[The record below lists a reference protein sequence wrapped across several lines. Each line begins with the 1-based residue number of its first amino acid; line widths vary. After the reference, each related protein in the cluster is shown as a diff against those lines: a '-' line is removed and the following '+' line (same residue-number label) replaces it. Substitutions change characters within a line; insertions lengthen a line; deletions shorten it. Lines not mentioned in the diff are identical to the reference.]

1 MRTKWMVQAPVHTRF
16 QSVSGFLSS
25 STVHRPPCPDRMG
38 PVVHRSRRLTLGID
52 PVGIEVWQRGL
63 VARMLDGLG
72 GLLVDQA
79 AGPPSAAA
87 LFLGVGG

>member
-1 MRTKWMVQAPVHTRF
+1 MVQAPVHTRF
-16 QSVSGFLSS
+16 ESVSGVL
-25 STVHRPPCPDRMG
+25 HRPPSTVSRCPDRIG

>member
-1 MRTKWMVQAPVHTRF
+1 M
-16 QSVSGFLSS
+16 
-25 STVHRPPCPDRMG
+25 
-38 PVVHRSRRLTLGID
+38 VHRSRKLTLGID

-63 VARMLDGLG
+63 VARVLDGLG